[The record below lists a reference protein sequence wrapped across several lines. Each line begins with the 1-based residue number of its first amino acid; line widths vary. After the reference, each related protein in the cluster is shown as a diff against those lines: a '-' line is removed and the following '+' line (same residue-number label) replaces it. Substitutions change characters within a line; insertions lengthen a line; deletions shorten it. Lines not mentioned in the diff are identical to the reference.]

1 MLAELAAANAAFQ
14 ILKQTVQNG
23 RDIMSAG
30 KSIAS
35 IVDAEEKLRTKGAKK
50 KNSFWFKVGGKDGA
64 DLDEFM
70 ALQELA
76 QKKKELESMMRLYS
90 PRAHTMHGSSFRCK
104 PEKIEPPQ
112 KKGGKRICKRCLRH

>member
-50 KNSFWFKVGGKDGA
+50 KIVS
-64 DLDEFM
+64 
-70 ALQELA
+70 
-76 QKKKELESMMRLYS
+76 
-90 PRAHTMHGSSFRCK
+90 GSRSAAKTVLILMSLWLCRNWHR
-104 PEKIEPPQ
+104 
-112 KKGGKRICKRCLRH
+112 KRKNLSQ